1 VGPYEVLS
9 LIGSGGMGEVYK
21 ARDTRL
27 GRTVAIKILHTPDAD
42 LRQRFDREARLVASL
57 QHPHICSLIDVGE
70 HAGADYIVMEYLDGR
85 TLTCPQPPAK
95 VIEYGMQIADAVDA
109 VHRKGQIHRDLKPA
123 NIIVTAHGVKVLDFG
138 IAKATGQQE
147 TVTLTGVAVGTPGYM
162 APEQWRGAADH
173 RTDIF
178 ALGCVL
184 YEMATGQKP
193 GDKPLEPARLDWV
206 VRGCLATDPDERWQ
220 SARDVSRLLASVGEP
235 ASLPA
240 AVGPRRR
247 AWLWPAV
254 SIAALLLSLL
264 AVWRF
269 RPAPPRETF
278 QLSIAPP
285 PDTEFLVAR
294 NAEGGLAVSPDGQR
308 LLFVAVAGGR
318 PLLFMRRFD
327 SAEAQPLA
335 GTEGASFPF
344 WSPDS
349 TWIAFHTPDR
359 LMKIPA
365 IGGAPQ
371 VLAKIDPR
379 VAGGSWGAGNVLL
392 DADLATIY
400 QVPASGGAPARLMPG
415 SWPYFLPDGKHFLFQ
430 RENATWVGSI
440 DTSEQPRQ
448 LIEAPARKPVYS
460 AGHVLFARNRTLMAR
475 AFDPASLQ
483 LSGSEFAVAQS
494 LATGDP
500 SVNPADFSAGPD
512 GLLVFAA
519 GGRPN
524 KLVWRDRSGKV
535 LDELATGDDL
545 GTPRISPDGRRV
557 AFARI
562 DRENMDIYVG
572 DLVQPSQLRRLTF
585 DPAMD
590 RYPVWSP
597 DGATITFSSGEV
609 RSFDLFRKA
618 SDGTGG
624 IERLTSEPSAQHAM
638 DWSADGKHLSFTRN
652 IRGTDLMILPAGG
665 QPYMFFQ
672 TNVSEAHSQFSPTMP
687 RRLAYSSDEIG
698 GRREIYVTDF
708 VPGKPAGDV
717 RWQISTAG
725 GTMPRWRRDGSELY
739 YWALDGT
746 FMAAK
751 VDNSGSAFR
760 WSTPAPLFRVQ
771 PPTLRTNDIS
781 FDVTRDGQRFLIL
794 EPVERARSQPLS
806 ILTNWLA
813 AAKK

>member
-781 FDVTRDGQRFLIL
+781 FDVTRDGERFLIL